1 VQQPEMFEESEEDL
15 YALLHTIQGISTEE
29 QSVITNFIK
38 MGFIQHLLLTTEHQN
53 PDIANLTLKILTE
66 LIEDRDLDSKED
78 PIVKIFLQNDFIAT
92 VARICIR
99 QEESRQMVFE
109 LLLSISEESRL
120 LSQKCFY

>member
-1 VQQPEMFEESEEDL
+1 MQQPEMFEESEEDL

-78 PIVKIFLQNDFIAT
+78 PIVKIFLQNGFIAT

>member
-1 VQQPEMFEESEEDL
+1 MFEESEEDL
-15 YALLHTIQGISTEE
+15 YSLLHTIQGISTEE

-109 LLLSISEESRL
+109 LLLSISEESKL